1 MPSIRR
7 FKIGR
12 IEITSLLDGD
22 LDSSL
27 DRIPDPTDR
36 AAAVHL
42 IEAAG
47 GARALTMDCNAFL
60 LHLPDGPA
68 LIDAGTGTMM
78 TERLGHLHERL
89 IETGVAHEDIRTIYL
104 THVHKDHFGGLVDA
118 QGRAMFPNAEIVL
131 HEVEA
136 AFWFDTP
143 PEKLPERAR
152 ATLALNAKAFGP
164 YAGRIRRVKEGG
176 GAPGIAARLA
186 PGHTPGHTAWIVE
199 TGEEPIV
206 AWGDVVH
213 LAALHLARPETAMV
227 YDLDPVTAAK
237 TRRAMLQWVAE
248 SGAVVAASHL
258 DAPGLGHI
266 EHDNDHY
273 RFMPLAPA

>member
-1 MPSIRR
+1 MSSIHRY
-7 FKIGR
+7 KVGR
-12 IEITSLLDGD
+12 IEITPLLDGD

-36 AAAVHL
+36 AAAVKL

-47 GARALTMDCNAFL
+47 GDKALTMDCFAFL
-60 LHLPDGPA
+60 LHLPEGPV
-68 LIDAGTGTMM
+68 LIDAGTGSMM
-78 TERLGHLHERL
+78 TARLGHMHERL
-89 IETGVAHEDIRTIYL
+89 AEIGVAAEDIRTIYL

-118 QGRAMFPNAEIVL
+118 DGRCMFPNAEIVL

-143 PEKLPERAR
+143 PEHLPERAR
-152 ATLALNAKAFGP
+152 GTLALNAKAFGP

-186 PGHTPGHTAWIVE
+186 PGHTPGHAAWIIE
-199 TGEEPIV
+199 TGEAPIV

-213 LAALHLARPETAMV
+213 LAALHLMRPETAMI
-227 YDLDPVTAAK
+227 YDLDPATAAK
-237 TRRAMLQWVAE
+237 TRRSMLKWVAE
-248 SGAVVAASHL
+248 SGAVVAAAHL
-258 DAPGLGHI
+258 DSPGIGHI
-266 EHDNDHY
+266 HHENDHY
-273 RFMPLAPA
+273 RFVPLAAS